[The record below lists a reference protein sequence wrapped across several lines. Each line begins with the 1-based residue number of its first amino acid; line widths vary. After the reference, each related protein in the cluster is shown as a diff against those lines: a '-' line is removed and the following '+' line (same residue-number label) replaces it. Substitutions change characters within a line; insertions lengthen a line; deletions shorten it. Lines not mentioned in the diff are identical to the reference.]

1 MVMAAVVMVR
11 EVSAWVAMAAAR
23 AAGVRAAAREV
34 ARVVVVT
41 AVEKGALG
49 VARALGVSAMV
60 EVGEKAVVEMV
71 DEVATPAEPEAM
83 AAVAVVNAV
92 GVTEVTWVETEEE
105 RTELVVAAD
114 WGPAMVVVVAIGL
127 SLG

>member
-23 AAGVRAAAREV
+23 AAVARAAAREV

-60 EVGEKAVVEMV
+60 EVGEKVVVEMV

>member
-1 MVMAAVVMVR
+1 
-11 EVSAWVAMAAAR
+11 
-23 AAGVRAAAREV
+23 
-34 ARVVVVT
+34 
-41 AVEKGALG
+41 
-49 VARALGVSAMV
+49 MV